1 MPTRVLI
8 AEDEAVV
15 ALDIRHELESA
26 GYTVV
31 DQVNNGRDAITK
43 ALELK
48 PDVVLMDITMPGDI
62 DGIKAAQEIGEKL
75 GAPIIFVTAHSDEV
89 TLQRAKLTRP
99 SGYIMKPFEPNELRA
114 NIEIALHRPKG
125 LKPASAPPSG
135 GLLAEADEGMLP
147 QQLIEGPPVAEEEE
161 GIAVDNYKLEAVES
175 VALFSGVPARDL
187 ADIARAALIHDVSAG
202 EYLSMDGEQPEF
214 GFMVLSGRL
223 AVIKSTQQGKELT
236 LDLLIPGDCSGIMR
250 ALEPTEVDTSI
261 RGQTDAKLLSIPTA
275 KLKALAEKHPV
286 IYRHITLEM
295 IRRNR
300 RTNDLALGLAHS
312 RVESRIIAALLALAP
327 RFGRPTTSIDST
339 RIFLT
344 RKELAD
350 LTGTTPETAIRVTKN
365 LEREGLLDLTKP
377 GVIKILSLKQ
387 LGEVVE

>member
-1 MPTRVLI
+1 MPTNVLI
-8 AEDEAVV
+8 AEDEDLV
-15 ALDIRHELESA
+15 ALDISHELASV

-31 DQVNNGRDAITK
+31 GQATNGREAVQK

-62 DGIKAAQEIGEKL
+62 DGIKAAEEIGQKL
-75 GAPIIFVTAHSDEV
+75 GTPIIFVTAHSDEG

-114 NIEIALHRPKG
+114 NIEIALHRAKMAQALG
-125 LKPASAPPSG
+125 EETEESVLIPS
-135 GLLAEADEGMLP
+135 AEAG
-147 QQLIEGPPVAEEEE
+147 GGAET
-161 GIAVDNYKLEAVES
+161 GYAVDRYKMEAVES
-175 VALFSGVPARDL
+175 ISLLQGVPPRELSDL
-187 ADIARAALIHDVSAG
+187 TRWATIQDVSAG
-202 EYLSMDGEQPEF
+202 EYLSMDGERPSA

-223 AVIKSTQQGKELT
+223 AVIKSTQHGKELT
-236 LDLLIPGDCSGIMR
+236 LDLLIPGDCSGILR
-250 ALEPTEVDTSI
+250 ALEPSEVDTSI
-261 RGQTDAKLLSIPTA
+261 RGQTDAKLLAIPTA
-275 KLKALAEKHPV
+275 NLRALADKYPI
-286 IYRHITLEM
+286 IYRQITTELM
-295 IRRNR
+295 RRNR

-312 RVESRIIAALLALAP
+312 RVESRIVAALLALAP
-327 RFGRPTTSIDST
+327 RFGRPSTSEDST

-377 GVIKILSLKQ
+377 GVIKILSLAQ
-387 LGEVVE
+387 LRGVIE